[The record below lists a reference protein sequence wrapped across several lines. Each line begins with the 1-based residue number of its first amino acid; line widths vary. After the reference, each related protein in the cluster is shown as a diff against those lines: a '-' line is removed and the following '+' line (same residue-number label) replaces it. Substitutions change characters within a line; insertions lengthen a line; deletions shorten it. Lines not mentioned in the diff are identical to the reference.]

1 MSEIHYVNRVD
12 QSPFQKL
19 EADKIAE
26 SESTQPD
33 PTPAALEQL
42 EKAKAFIPLIMEN
55 PAVQEELAE
64 RGLELD
70 PQSFKVEYHVPDH
83 VGETVVLQPYQ
94 HVEPNSQTSI
104 RCSGGADLEKLLEE
118 PDDNIGNV
126 DTDIASTSTPD
137 PTLILLS
144 QLLKE
149 NLAEV
154 EFKRQVISAF
164 KHLGLDTRKHFGV

>member
-33 PTPAALEQL
+33 PEAKFIVGESAVNVVLDPIIEQAAVDLGSAPHHALEQS
-42 EKAKAFIPLIMEN
+42 N
-55 PAVQEELAE
+55 P
-64 RGLELD
+64 
-70 PQSFKVEYHVPDH
+70 
-83 VGETVVLQPYQ
+83 
-94 HVEPNSQTSI
+94 QTSI
-104 RCSGGADLEKLLEE
+104 RCSGGVDLEKLLEE

-149 NLAEV
+149 NLAEI